1 MSTPGSWWDVFL
13 CQGSSLPVV
22 ARARQRRSS
31 FLAHFLPAAVNSIG
45 GWNDQTQENNE
56 SVVARS
62 WARNRQWSHCHRD
75 RIILIL
81 CICPEF
87 GAKKPRENR
96 ARADADEIQ
105 LQFTEPTLRGR
116 ADVNETLCEQIR
128 EPHADKR
135 ACQTKTCM
143 KIRFRLTR
151 LRWDKSIRFVL
162 EWRAATAIV

>member
-1 MSTPGSWWDVFL
+1 MVA
-13 CQGSSLPVV
+13 SLLLRGHVIDNGLTV
-22 ARARQRRSS
+22 
-31 FLAHFLPAAVNSIG
+31 
-45 GWNDQTQENNE
+45 TE
-56 SVVARS
+56 
-62 WARNRQWSHCHRD
+62 D

-87 GAKKPRENR
+87 GARKPRENR

-151 LRWDKSIRFVL
+151 LRRDKSIRFVL
-162 EWRAATAIV
+162 EVESSDCDSVLLVAERRCRV